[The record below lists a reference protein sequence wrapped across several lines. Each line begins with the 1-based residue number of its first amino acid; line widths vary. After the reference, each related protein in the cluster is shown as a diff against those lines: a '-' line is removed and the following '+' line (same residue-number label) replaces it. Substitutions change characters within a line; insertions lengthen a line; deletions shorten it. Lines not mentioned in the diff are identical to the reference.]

1 MCCESPIQK
10 LANFWCKSL
19 RVHGGGIVVKIDSSI
34 NTMKLTRI
42 DWLLASLLLTLS
54 GLAFQVFAR
63 LLGLE
68 AWMAKSR
75 FASTN
80 SDKFHIWSLS
90 FDPKLTSMP
99 ISAIFKLRK
108 IFSFSEFFGRL
119 DEERAAATP
128 LTDQFCSNLVKA
140 SL

>member
-19 RVHGGGIVVKIDSSI
+19 RVHGGGGIVVKIDSSI

-80 SDKFHIWSLS
+80 SDKFHI
-90 FDPKLTSMP
+90 
-99 ISAIFKLRK
+99 
-108 IFSFSEFFGRL
+108 
-119 DEERAAATP
+119 
-128 LTDQFCSNLVKA
+128 
-140 SL
+140 

>member
-1 MCCESPIQK
+1 MYKPSEQQINPNVLSVSNSKTGKFSVQIPKGAQ
-10 LANFWCKSL
+10 
-19 RVHGGGIVVKIDSSI
+19 GGMIVVKIDSSI

-63 LLGLE
+63 LWGLE

-80 SDKFHIWSLS
+80 SDKFHI
-90 FDPKLTSMP
+90 
-99 ISAIFKLRK
+99 
-108 IFSFSEFFGRL
+108 
-119 DEERAAATP
+119 
-128 LTDQFCSNLVKA
+128 
-140 SL
+140 